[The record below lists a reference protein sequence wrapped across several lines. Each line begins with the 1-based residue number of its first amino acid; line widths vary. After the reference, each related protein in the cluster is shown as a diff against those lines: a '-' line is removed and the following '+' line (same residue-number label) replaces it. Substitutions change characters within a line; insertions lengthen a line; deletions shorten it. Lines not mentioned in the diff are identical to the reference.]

1 VVHGHA
7 VYAAQN
13 VYIVYA
19 SCIVRIETETYLMSD
34 CPRTTLFIVEKEEWI
49 NAKSIAEKMGY
60 NSVSEYIFDLL
71 KADRQHKI
79 SYHSLLLELEKYYEL
94 EHYTL
99 GLTAD
104 RAGFPE
110 KILIG
115 LMQEFGLPFPERK
128 KQENTDLIHK
138 LLLQNKLC
146 PREVDS
152 FLRLKNELQKRK
164 ALADADILCSIFP
177 DIADRTAEVL
187 TITRDLVLE
196 FLENSARSK
205 KPLRQHDSLRNYGE
219 YSDLRALFG
228 RFALEYDAEAID
240 NDPIIENLRKE
251 NNVQLFGRMLEY
263 ASLLLI
269 KREMERIESLRLE
282 HIPIIG
288 TKEVDEIKLIV
299 TEQRNRIE
307 EKFSDIAVNQ

>member
-1 VVHGHA
+1 MWHT
-7 VYAAQN
+7 VYAVRNA
-13 VYIVYA
+13 YIVSA
-19 SCIVRIETETYLMSD
+19 TCVVRALMETDPMSD
-34 CPRTTLFIVEKEEWI
+34 YPRTTLFVVEKEEWI

-110 KILIG
+110 KILIN
-115 LMQEFGLPFPERK
+115 LMQELGLPFPEGK
-128 KQENTDLIHK
+128 KLENTDLIHR

-152 FLRLKNELQKRK
+152 FLRLKNELQKHK
-164 ALADADILCSIFP
+164 KLADADILCSVFP
-177 DIADRTAEVL
+177 EIVDRTAEVL
-187 TITRDLVLE
+187 TVTRDLVFG

-205 KPLRQHDSLRNYGE
+205 KLLKQHESRENHEE
-219 YSDLRALFG
+219 YSDLRSLFG
-228 RFALEYDAEAID
+228 KFALEYDAEVID

-251 NNVQLFGRMLEY
+251 NCTQFFGRMLEY

-269 KREMERIESLRLE
+269 KREMERIENLRLE
-282 HIPIIG
+282 HIPMIG
-288 TKEVDEIKLIV
+288 IKEVEEIKARV
-299 TEQRNRIE
+299 TEEKNRIE
-307 EKFSDIAVNQ
+307 ENFPDIVAHQ

>member
-1 VVHGHA
+1 M
-7 VYAAQN
+7 
-13 VYIVYA
+13 
-19 SCIVRIETETYLMSD
+19 EKDLMSD
-34 CPRTTLFIVEKEEWI
+34 YSRTTLFVVEKEEWI
-49 NAKSIAEKMGY
+49 NAKSTAEKMGY
-60 NSVSEYIFDLL
+60 SSVSEYIFDLL

-110 KILIG
+110 KILIS

-138 LLLQNKLC
+138 LLLQNKLF

-164 ALADADILCSIFP
+164 PLADADILCSIFP
-177 DIADRTAEVL
+177 DIVDRTAEVL

-205 KPLRQHDSLRNYGE
+205 KSLRQHESLENYRE
-219 YSDLRALFG
+219 YSDLRSLFG
-228 RFALEYDAEAID
+228 KFALEYDAEVID
-240 NDPIIENLRKE
+240 SDPIIENLRKE
-251 NNVQLFGRMLEY
+251 NCTQIFGRMLEY

-288 TKEVDEIKLIV
+288 TKEVEEIKARV
-299 TEQRNRIE
+299 TEQKNRIE
-307 EKFSDIAVNQ
+307 EEFPNITAHQ